1 MHSGLVVQP
10 GWWQAGGARVP
21 DGWNGRSHG
30 GSIGMAVG
38 AALARWGGRAV
49 CYVLLALPSL
59 WIWVRDGRARRANIT
74 YWRRMRP
81 EWSVGRCALRS
92 LLHFWGF
99 ARTLVDR
106 VLQGVASTS
115 LDFEQVNIVGMEEA
129 MRHPRGCIL
138 LSAHLGSFELSA
150 RWLAQR
156 PTAARINLVM
166 LDGEDPGVQR
176 QLAKSMGARPYGVID
191 LRDPLGASLEIVAAL
206 GRGETCCMLGDR
218 TAGDPSATCAVNFL
232 GGTAH
237 LPTGPFIAAAITGAV
252 IVPTF
257 CCRTGWATW
266 TCEADAPWPID
277 LGPRAGRRDRLQAVV
292 QRWADRLAVQVS
304 RHPGQWNNY
313 YAFWD

>member
-1 MHSGLVVQP
+1 
-10 GWWQAGGARVP
+10 
-21 DGWNGRSHG
+21 
-30 GSIGMAVG
+30 MAVIS
-38 AALARWGGRAV
+38 ALARWGGRDV

-59 WIWVRDGRARRANIT
+59 WIWVGDGRARRANIA

-81 EWSVGRCALRS
+81 AWSAWRCTLRS
-92 LLHFWGF
+92 WVHFWGF

-106 VLQGVASTS
+106 LFQGFASTRVA
-115 LDFEQVNIVGMEEA
+115 FTQVNITGMEVA

-138 LSAHLGSFELSA
+138 LSAHIGSFELSA
-150 RWLAQR
+150 RWLSQR

-166 LDGEDPGVQR
+166 LDAEDPRVQR
-176 QLAKSMGARPYGVID
+176 QLAKSMGQRPYGVID
-191 LRDPLGASLEIVAAL
+191 LRDPLGASLEIAAAL

-218 TAGDPSATCAVNFL
+218 TAGDQAATCAVNFL

-237 LPTGPFIAAAITGAV
+237 LPTGPFIAAAITGAL

-266 TCEADAPWPID
+266 TCEADEPWQID
-277 LGPRAGRRDRLQAVV
+277 LGPRSGRRDRLQAVV

-304 RHPGQWNNY
+304 RHPDQWNNY